1 MPQEVP
7 VPVSQEEN
15 RNALSPQTG
24 TPAFRLDVPI
34 HQLLMSSEQRTRL
47 EPQAK
52 TLPEPVYPR
61 RHYPDSDQEAVLKK
75 YRYINTTRGLR
86 AWAAPFFKSLWFRDE
101 LRPIIAYL
109 FTDYACNLDCH
120 YCWSYDNR
128 VKGMTE
134 DTARRSIDWLHS
146 IGNRVL
152 ALMGGEPLLR
162 PKFIHKVVD
171 YAAQKGFFVYLPT
184 NGRLMKPEVIDWL
197 GDAGLATVNL
207 AVDSVKERKALPKA
221 LEPIRPQF
229 DYLVKN
235 RHKYGYTVMLNINI
249 TRINLRDVRELTQ
262 IARDCG
268 IYSDYHVNEPPITQQ
283 GHFKHLDE
291 NDTYLRPENYAEVD
305 ELIDWLV
312 ELNRQGHKMPNP
324 RQHLAA
330 MKEIMRGRVEPW
342 SCRAGHN
349 TLIIRTDGTLAPC
362 FPMYSAKYDWGVVE
376 NHRFERSQLS
386 EMKKSC
392 NPHCLSTCNYLLSH
406 CYDTRRAVNWV
417 LKQARSGFREPSGSF
432 E

>member
-1 MPQEVP
+1 MALAQEQKRYPETQPNSSNVP
-7 VPVSQEEN
+7 
-15 RNALSPQTG
+15 
-24 TPAFRLDVPI
+24 FRLDVSI
-34 HQLLMSSEQRTRL
+34 HDLLMNSDRRTRL
-47 EPQAK
+47 EPQGK

-61 RHYPDSDQEAVLKK
+61 RQYADGDAAKTMRK
-75 YRYINTTRGLR
+75 YRSLNTTRGLR
-86 AWAAPFFKSLWFRDE
+86 GFAVPFFQSLWHRDE

-134 DTARRSIDWLHS
+134 DTARRSIDWLQS
-146 IGNRVL
+146 RGNRVL

-171 YAAQKGFFVYLPT
+171 YAASKGFFVYLPT

-197 GDAGLATVNL
+197 GDAGVATVNL

-221 LEPIRPQF
+221 LEPILPQF
-229 DYLVKN
+229 EYLVKN

-249 TRINLRDVRELTQ
+249 TRVNLDDVRELTR
-262 IARDCG
+262 IARDNG
-268 IYSDYHVNEPPITQQ
+268 IYSDYHVNESPITQQ

-291 NDTYLRPENYAEVD
+291 NDTYIRPDDWPKVD

-312 ELNRQGHKMPNP
+312 EQNRQGHKMPNP

-330 MKEIMRGRVEPW
+330 MKEMMRGRVEPW
-342 SCRAGHN
+342 NCRAGHN

-362 FPMYSAKYDWGVVE
+362 FPMYSATYDWGVVE
-376 NHRFERSQLS
+376 NHHFDANQLG

-406 CYDTRRAVNWV
+406 CYDTKRAVTWV
-417 LKQARSGFREPSGSF
+417 LRQARKGFTEPSGSF
-432 E
+432 D